1 MGKGRNNQMSKKK
14 VLQQALGLTLAML
27 FLAGCGGAPIEP
39 TSTYTPVPTS
49 VPPTATPVP
58 PTETPTPIPP
68 TVTLTVE
75 PSAILTGR
83 LLFADSEEPVTDTS
97 IFITGEEGSVVFE
110 SGALINPTGK
120 TDSAGRFQ
128 IDLPDEFLIE
138 QNYKI
143 MVLVDHKEAGN
154 LMSKLVPLTNQDGA
168 YAVFQIENVPSE
180 NDLGDVYVQ
189 R

>member
-1 MGKGRNNQMSKKK
+1 MSKKK

-27 FLAGCGGAPIEP
+27 FLAGCGGAPVEP

-49 VPPTATPVP
+49 VLPTATPVP
-58 PTETPTPIPP
+58 PTVTPT
-68 TVTLTVE
+68 VK
-75 PSAILTGR
+75 PSATLTGR
-83 LLFADSEEPVTDTS
+83 LLFADSQEPLTDTS
-97 IFITGEEGSVVFE
+97 IFITGEEGSVLFE

-128 IDLPDEFLIE
+128 IDIPEEFLIE
-138 QNYKI
+138 HDYKI
-143 MVLVDHKEAGN
+143 MVLVDQKEVGS
-154 LMSKLVPLTNQDGA
+154 LMGKLVPLTNQDGA
-168 YAVFQIENVPSE
+168 YAVFQIESVPSE